1 MWLPRCLFSLHAH
14 IVSVANV
21 SNCLS
26 WTSQRIHI
34 PCTLDL
40 SSIYFSVQVLAQLFL
55 VNKHKL
61 YQLRPREVF
70 AFALFTGSG
79 EETQLCHYRWQPCLS
94 PHAAV
99 TPRSCDAR
107 LWFSPETPK
116 PKEAPEST
124 RGPGLC
130 REPGLTCVQFPE
142 RSGMEPGNVHL
153 NKPQGMLVLG

>member
-40 SSIYFSVQVLAQLFL
+40 SSIYFSVQVLAQPFL

-70 AFALFTGSG
+70 AFALCGSQDQG
-79 EETQLCHYRWQPCLS
+79 RKPSCATARGSPAYCPTQL
-94 PHAAV
+94 
-99 TPRSCDAR
+99 
-107 LWFSPETPK
+107 
-116 PKEAPEST
+116 
-124 RGPGLC
+124 
-130 REPGLTCVQFPE
+130 
-142 RSGMEPGNVHL
+142 
-153 NKPQGMLVLG
+153 